1 MQRCTMSR
9 QAGLDLQ
16 CENPD
21 DDLGAIRPADYG
33 TRSAIMMS
41 EATLHIR
48 KATGE
53 LVPFDEMRLRS
64 ALERSGAGE
73 ELIEEVTHAVM
84 KELVEGMSTRTIY
97 KKAFARLRSR
107 SKRVAGRYKLKQAI
121 MELGPT
127 GFPFERFVG
136 ELLKHQGYKVQVGVI
151 VQGHCVSHEV
161 DVVAEKDD
169 RHYMV
174 ECKFHSDP
182 ARRCHVQVP
191 LYVRSR
197 FVDVERQWKE
207 RPGHDNKFHQGW
219 VVTNTRFTSDAIAFG
234 TCMGMELV
242 SWDHPRHGSL
252 RERVDASGLHPI
264 TCLSTLKRSEKERL
278 LHDGVVLCTTLL
290 DNAALLEAAG
300 VKGNRAA
307 RILSEAKELTA
318 RIEQ

>member
-1 MQRCTMSR
+1 MT
-9 QAGLDLQ
+9 A
-16 CENPD
+16 E
-21 DDLGAIRPADYG
+21 
-33 TRSAIMMS
+33 TV
-41 EATLHIR
+41 HVR
-48 KATGE
+48 KASGE
-53 LVPFDEMRLRS
+53 LVPFDEARLRS
-64 ALERSGAGE
+64 ALERSGAGA
-73 ELIEEVTHAVM
+73 ELIEEVTRAVLE
-84 KELVEGMSTRTIY
+84 ELVEGMSTKTIY
-97 KKAFARLRSR
+97 RKAFARLRSR

-169 RHYMV
+169 RHHMV
-174 ECKFHSDP
+174 ECKFHGDP

-197 FVDVERQWKE
+197 FVDVERLWKE

-252 RERVDASGLHPI
+252 RERIDASGLHPI

-278 LHDGVVLCTTLL
+278 LNNGVVLCTTLL
-290 DNAALLEAAG
+290 KNASLLEAAG
-300 VKGNRAA
+300 VQGNRVG
-307 RILSEAKELTA
+307 RILAEAKELTA
-318 RIEQ
+318 NTEP